1 MRASGF
7 GRARIGR
14 TGICGAWIGCARVCS
29 TGVRSTGVRSTGVR
43 STGVGCA
50 WIRSTGIRSASARRF
65 GLLDLLR
72 LLLGSTAW
80 VVIAE
85 ARRAGARATWG
96 VSKRRRTGRSN
107 GEAAS
112 NHEHLGKVLG
122 IRHWGY
128 SFQASIFGVVR
139 GGGGG
144 VERRAGLCPRPPHPP
159 KRSPSGISTQ
169 ATFALA
175 MKPGMSLTH
184 MS

>member
-14 TGICGAWIGCARVCS
+14 TGICGAWIGCARV
-29 TGVRSTGVRSTGVR
+29 RSTGVR

-50 WIRSTGIRSASARRF
+50 WIRCTGIRCTGIRSASARRF

-139 GGGGG
+139 GGWKDGRG
-144 VERRAGLCPRPPHPP
+144 
-159 KRSPSGISTQ
+159 
-169 ATFALA
+169 FALA
-175 MKPGMSLTH
+175 HLIRRSVHLRGYRSRPLSLLR
-184 MS
+184 